1 VEAALL
7 PDAISWILFAAV
19 VGGLLFVDLF
29 VFHRDAH
36 AVRMREA
43 GIWVTVWVALG
54 LAFGGW
60 IFLTRGSTSGAEYL
74 AGYLIEYSLSMD
86 NVFVFA
92 VLFAYFGV
100 PAAYQHRLLFWG
112 VLGAIV
118 FRAVFILAGTALL
131 EAFHFVVYIFGALL
145 LYTAWRM
152 ISAGTEH
159 VDPSANPILRL
170 MRRVIPVTDGFEGQR
185 FLVRR
190 DGRLWATPLLAAL
203 VVIET
208 SDIMFAIDSVP
219 AILSITT
226 DTFIVFTSNA
236 FAIMGLRSLYFLL
249 AGLIERFEYLKYGLA
264 ALLAFAGLKMI
275 LSDVIHLDVW
285 VSLGIIVVIL
295 VISVVGSLIATS
307 GRPPHGVTEDADG
320 SSRTIPIFL
329 VVGAVV
335 GLSAFGVA
343 AFFAFVR

>member
-1 VEAALL
+1 M
-7 PDAISWILFAAV
+7 PDLVSWIIFAVV

-36 AVRMREA
+36 AVKMREA
-43 GIWVTVWVALG
+43 GIWVAVWVTLG

-60 IFLTRGSTSGAEYL
+60 IFLTRGATSGAEYL

-92 VLFAYFGV
+92 VLFSYFAI
-100 PAAYQHRLLFWG
+100 PAQYQHRLLFWG

-118 FRAVFILAGTALL
+118 FRAIFILAGTALL
-131 EAFHFVVYIFGALL
+131 ESFSFVVYIFGALL
-145 LYTAWRM
+145 LFTAWRM
-152 ISAGTEH
+152 ITAGTGH

-170 MRRVIPVTDGFEGQR
+170 MRRVIPVTDDFDGQK
-185 FLVRR
+185 FFTRR
-190 DGRLWATPLLAAL
+190 NGALWATPLFAAL

-264 ALLAFAGLKMI
+264 ALLAFAGLKML
-275 LSDVIHLDVW
+275 LSDVIHLDAW
-285 VSLGIIVVIL
+285 VSLGIIVAIL
-295 VISVVGSLIATS
+295 LVSVVVS
-307 GRPPHGVTEDADG
+307 
-320 SSRTIPIFL
+320 L
-329 VVGAVV
+329 VVTRDVEIPDQSPPGAT
-335 GLSAFGVA
+335 
-343 AFFAFVR
+343 

>member
-1 VEAALL
+1 M
-7 PDAISWILFAAV
+7 PDFVSWIIFAAV
-19 VGGLLFVDLF
+19 VGGLLVFDLF
-29 VFHRDAH
+29 IFHREAR

-43 GIWVTVWVALG
+43 AAWVAVWVTLG

-60 IFLTRGSTSGAEYL
+60 IFLTRGATSGAEYL

-92 VLFAYFGV
+92 VLFTYFAV
-100 PAAYQHRLLFWG
+100 PAQYQHRLLFWG
-112 VLGAIV
+112 VFGAIV
-118 FRAVFILAGTALL
+118 FRAIFIVAGTALL
-131 EAFHFVVYIFGALL
+131 QSFHFVIYIFGALL
-145 LYTAWRM
+145 LFTAWRM
-152 ISAGTEH
+152 VTAGTEN

-170 MRRVIPVTDGFEGQR
+170 MRRVIRITDDFDGQR
-185 FLVRR
+185 FFTRR
-190 DGRLWATPLLAAL
+190 NGALWATPLFAAL

-219 AILSITT
+219 AILAITT

-264 ALLAFAGLKMI
+264 ALLAFAGLKML

-285 VSLGIIVVIL
+285 LSLGIIVTIL
-295 VISVVGSLIATS
+295 LVSVAISFIATRD
-307 GRPPHGVTEDADG
+307 RPTGEHAPPPPAG
-320 SSRTIPIFL
+320 
-329 VVGAVV
+329 
-335 GLSAFGVA
+335 
-343 AFFAFVR
+343 